1 MATPAFF
8 AGVLADS
15 RVRHNRGAQSGA
27 RVLLGDVRPGP
38 CRETGQPMS
47 DLKKA
52 QKVAHAF
59 RFMCSSYYMPG
70 EQDWGAF

>member
-1 MATPAFF
+1 
-8 AGVLADS
+8 
-15 RVRHNRGAQSGA
+15 
-27 RVLLGDVRPGP
+27 
-38 CRETGQPMS
+38 MS

-59 RFMCSSYYMPG
+59 RFNCSSYYMPG